1 MLIAMSLTNKVYHV
15 FAARSE
21 DGTRLLIDCKNGKNC
36 IFPTSNPYWRKPNSV
51 AEKMFR
57 RGPIKIKDLCNNQT
71 LNTSN
76 YYLKNQLYIS
86 FYLSNMFS

>member
-57 RGPIKIKDLCNNQT
+57 RGPIKIKDLCYNQT
-71 LNTSN
+71 LNTIK
-76 YYLKNQLYIS
+76 LLFKKPTVHIILFIKHV
-86 FYLSNMFS
+86 